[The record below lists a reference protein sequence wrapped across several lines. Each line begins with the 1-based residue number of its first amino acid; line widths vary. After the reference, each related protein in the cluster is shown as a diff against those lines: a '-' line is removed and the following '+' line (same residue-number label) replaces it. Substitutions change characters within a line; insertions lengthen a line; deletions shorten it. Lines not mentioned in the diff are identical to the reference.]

1 MDTNEIINLGRTGN
15 TRTSEIAIFEFGS
28 SELNAYE
35 TIMSIYMKQNS
46 MTEKAYIQV
55 KDDTLS
61 FALHGKLGNML
72 FVSMSD
78 FFLTEEIQR
87 RSIPI
92 QGDFLLEGTENL
104 ADLSEINRAKLAW
117 QDENELGNLNGNT
130 RMVTI
135 SAHKRNNYGGAE
147 STLFK
152 SRTSVVLHIGI
163 TSFSIPLTWLPIKG
177 GYGRFTELATQA
189 DRESDN
195 NNNRNR
201 NNSAESIMNRYLRSE
216 PPLDISLMTHII
228 HNESQSYGYA
238 SDRNSTVN
246 LIHTMR
252 NESIVKD
259 ALPNDYDLANVDFL
273 CEMPVG
279 TIRKAITKIKKS
291 KPFGKMTVHY
301 NTTDQP
307 MVIVKVTNGTDEVQ
321 TTSISNNIIYSRPNI
336 TGTSSISYSTWFDTV
351 ETKKSSA
358 PSMWNIHGSVP
369 RTGASGGGRSW
380 QHTEQNPVTEILGV
394 TTNGALLYG
403 LKNGNMTI
411 MTTLSILSTT
421 PAYDGSVMVTDN
433 TKTKKKVTRSKSI
446 KAPIVLSEEEILAQ
460 VMAQAT
466 LRDDPFYIKWKEVS
480 DQYCEDRGEQQAH
493 EVRTVFLNYLQSQ
506 PVTTEDQDA
515 FKRLTS

>member
-46 MTEKAYIQV
+46 ITEKAYIQV

-104 ADLSEINRAKLAW
+104 ADLREINRARLAW
-117 QDENELGNLNGNT
+117 QEENDVIRNQGGST
-130 RMVTI
+130 KMVTI

-147 STLFK
+147 SPLFK
-152 SRTSVVLHIGI
+152 PRTSVVLHIGI

-177 GYGRFTELATQA
+177 GYGRFTELATRV
-189 DRESDN
+189 DEESDYN
-195 NNNRNR
+195 NNR
-201 NNSAESIMNRYLRSE
+201 NNSAPSIMNRYLRSE
-216 PPLDISLMTHII
+216 PPLDISLMTHIM
-228 HNESQSYGYA
+228 HNESQSYGYTN
-238 SDRNSTVN
+238 DRNSTVN

-252 NESIVKD
+252 NESIVQD
-259 ALPNDYDLANVDFL
+259 ALPNDYDLANVAFL

-351 ETKKSSA
+351 ETKKGSA
-358 PSMWNIHGSVP
+358 PSMWNIHG
-369 RTGASGGGRSW
+369 TGRSW
-380 QHTEQNPVTEILGV
+380 KHTEQNPVTEILGV

-403 LKNGNMTI
+403 LKNNDMTI
-411 MTTLSILSTT
+411 MTTLSVLSTT
-421 PAYDGSVMVTDN
+421 PTYDGSVMVTND
-433 TKTKKKVTRSKSI
+433 TKTKKKVTKSKS
-446 KAPIVLSEEEILAQ
+446 VLVQNPEEILLA
-460 VMAQAT
+460 AQAQT
-466 LRDDPFYIKWKEVS
+466 ALLTDSFYVKWKEVS